1 MSLSRKH
8 YQAIADII
16 KDQLVLS
23 QPLSDQQ
30 DDGAVVAV
38 NDLAIQLSNYFK
50 ADNSN
55 FDRFRFLE
63 ACGL

>member
-8 YQAIADII
+8 YQAIADLI
-16 KDQLVLS
+16 KDQMVLS
-23 QPLSDQQ
+23 QPLTDQQ
-30 DDGAVVAV
+30 SDAAAIAVS
-38 NDLAIQLSNYFK
+38 DLAIQLSHYFK

-55 FDRFRFLE
+55 FDRFRFLK